1 MSLNREN
8 VQYTLARFD
17 VGIPPLQIL
26 NELQYLAYLPW
37 ITITTVERCICEN
50 GRRLQEILAP
60 SSSSSA
66 NNKGRPGPSTTAA
79 HHDRQIP
86 ASRPAT
92 TTVGRSET
100 VDNLVDS
107 GPTLPWNSL
116 ADSFAISAYQ
126 CGKSE
131 DHIWVTLRGYGYDIT
146 RPEVVASL
154 MKQGISRAR

>member
-8 VQYTLARFD
+8 VQYILARFD

-37 ITITTVERCICEN
+37 INVTTVERCLCEN

-66 NNKGRPGPSTTAA
+66 NNQGKPGPSMTAT

-92 TTVGRSET
+92 TVGRSET
-100 VDNLVDS
+100 VDNLVVDP

-116 ADSFAISAYQ
+116 ADSFTISAYK

-154 MKQGISRAR
+154 IKQGISGAR